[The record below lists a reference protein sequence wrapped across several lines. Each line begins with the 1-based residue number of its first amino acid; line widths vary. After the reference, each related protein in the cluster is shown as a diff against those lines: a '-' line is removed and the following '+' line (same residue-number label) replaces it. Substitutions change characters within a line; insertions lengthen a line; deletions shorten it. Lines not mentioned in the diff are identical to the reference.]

1 MAARQPRSLSS
12 ARAAPE
18 SLSTRMLPES
28 VALPGSRRRVAFQ
41 FGLDLRRRRI
51 RRAVLQA
58 GFLQSLQELFHL
70 IFVRI
75 PHLYILTDIFKVEKR
90 WVVFAHRLNGRAS
103 FLIASQH
110 AAGCRR
116 HQLHP
121 MELRHVDLLRGLQG
135 LFVLA
140 FAIVVVKK
148 YVVIPARMMT
158 VEV

>member
-1 MAARQPRSLSS
+1 MAARRPRSLSS
-12 ARAAPE
+12 TRAAPE

-28 VALPGSRRRVAFQ
+28 VASPGSRRRVAFQ

-90 WVVFAHRLNGRAS
+90 RVVFAQRLSGRAS
-103 FLIASQH
+103 LLMAPQH
-110 AAGCRR
+110 AAGGGS

-121 MELRHVDLLRGLQG
+121 MELRHVDLLGGLQG
-135 LFVLA
+135 YLVIA
-140 FAIVVVKK
+140 FAIVMVK
-148 YVVIPARMMT
+148 
-158 VEV
+158 